1 MDLPF
6 SLIWNAVLM
15 SGLVLQAANFVSGQ
29 LQKCSVGLTFAASL
43 EPSKSK
49 LACLNLFY
57 RYSFVSCASF
67 RFVILTGGP
76 LVIVRDCA

>member
-43 EPSKSK
+43 EPS
-49 LACLNLFY
+49 
-57 RYSFVSCASF
+57 
-67 RFVILTGGP
+67 
-76 LVIVRDCA
+76 